1 MNSFSVYS
9 TAVRVQ
15 RQIQQ
20 SQHIHQLPARHPVH
34 RRVHFRTASTN
45 TPTNTTA
52 TSISSTSSTPL
63 YPSLEP
69 RSHSFTETLF
79 WTKLWNIKPSTIRVL
94 SKSNNLSTS
103 KQFNNNII
111 MFKPINQF
119 HLFLLYFLRS
129 SAAFATSESLLTPR
143 SALSSSSITTTTST
157 SSSASSST
165 TSIVLATARAN
176 YNAYPVPSST
186 NTNAN
191 TNSKPHKKS
200 NPPPELDGHIS
211 LRLATRMDVPSIQRC
226 NLATLPENYSSQFYI
241 HHMRQW
247 PDLALVAEHIP
258 SSSSSSNNN
267 NNNNQDGTDGNS
279 KNNGR
284 NGASS
289 GGMSGLARRI
299 NPFDSYDANANSQRP
314 QIVGYV
320 LGKVEE
326 MVVQPP
332 PPPPSP
338 QPLSSRVTDD
348 DEFEYK
354 SSSSSRNSRK
364 GLFNGRARSS
374 TLSSSSQSSPSL
386 PYNNPLNTQ
395 PIKTELVGH
404 VTSLAILQPYR
415 RRGLAAKLM
424 NQLHHHM
431 ETSYNAKGVSLHVRV
446 SNTAA
451 KRLYCDTMGYGVLDV
466 IERYYQDGEDAFLM
480 RKNFGILAEE
490 VLVTEEEE
498 KQKVQ
503 NEDGVMDARTTTEKE
518 KVIDTVG
525 GQPIISTVSQQYEQF
540 IGNPSSLTT
549 SQSQPQL
556 QDDTMT
562 TNVVTW
568 SDTQDMNPYR
578 GTSATS
584 SGSRSRSTSRLQ
596 AWNPKRWV
604 KSRLDI
610 IGGSS
615 SSGSASATASASTTR
630 KGMSNIFNGNGM
642 HRGTIGGGMGGFTSG
657 AVDDGGIC
665 DLEPSEYRLPRLIP
679 LNERVEMIESNN
691 RDDAVVVDLE
701 EEETHVMT
709 GSY

>member
-1 MNSFSVYS
+1 
-9 TAVRVQ
+9 
-15 RQIQQ
+15 
-20 SQHIHQLPARHPVH
+20 
-34 RRVHFRTASTN
+34 
-45 TPTNTTA
+45 
-52 TSISSTSSTPL
+52 
-63 YPSLEP
+63 
-69 RSHSFTETLF
+69 
-79 WTKLWNIKPSTIRVL
+79 
-94 SKSNNLSTS
+94 
-103 KQFNNNII
+103 
-111 MFKPINQF
+111 
-119 HLFLLYFLRS
+119 
-129 SAAFATSESLLTPR
+129 
-143 SALSSSSITTTTST
+143 
-157 SSSASSST
+157 
-165 TSIVLATARAN
+165 
-176 YNAYPVPSST
+176 
-186 NTNAN
+186 
-191 TNSKPHKKS
+191 
-200 NPPPELDGHIS
+200 
-211 LRLATRMDVPSIQRC
+211 
-226 NLATLPENYSSQFYI
+226 
-241 HHMRQW
+241 MRKW

-267 NNNNQDGTDGNS
+267 NNNNNNNQDGADGNS

-284 NGASS
+284 NG

-326 MVVQPP
+326 MVVQPSP
-332 PPPPSP
+332 PSSSSSPPPSP
-338 QPLSSRVTDD
+338 QALSSRVTDD

-374 TLSSSSQSSPSL
+374 TLSSSSQSSQSL
-386 PYNNPLNTQ
+386 PYNNKPLNTQ

-466 IERYYQDGEDAFLM
+466 IERYYQDGEDAYLM

-490 VLVTEEEE
+490 ILVTEDEE
-498 KQKVQ
+498 KKKVQ
-503 NEDGVMDARTTTEKE
+503 NENGVMDARTTTTEQE
-518 KVIDTVG
+518 KVINTVG
-525 GQPIISTVSQQYEQF
+525 GQPISSVSQQYEQF
-540 IGNPSSLTT
+540 IGDSSSLTT

-584 SGSRSRSTSRLQ
+584 SSSRSRSASRLQ

-615 SSGSASATASASTTR
+615 SSGSASATSTASASTTR
-630 KGMSNIFNGNGM
+630 KGMNNIFNGNGM

-665 DLEPSEYRLPRLIP
+665 DLEPSEFRLPQMIP
-679 LNERVEMIESNN
+679 LNERVEMVESNN
-691 RDDAVVVDLE
+691 RDDVVVVDLE